1 MSDFTT
7 FNAEARE
14 RAGKG
19 AARAVRK
26 TGRIPAVIYGDSKD
40 PSSISLEP
48 LEYKKAII
56 GGGFFSTVFE
66 IKVGGKTEKVLAR
79 DVQLHPVTDRPL
91 HLDFLRLGKNTK
103 VTVAVPVNFINEVE
117 SPGLKRGGVLNIV
130 RHDLDLV
137 CRGDA
142 IPQSIEIDLTG
153 LEIGDGVHIS
163 AVTLPEGVVPDITD
177 RDFTIATVA
186 PPTVM
191 KSVEEEEAEEAAA
204 AEAAEA
210 AEAEAAEGDEE

>member
-7 FNAEARE
+7 FNAEVRE